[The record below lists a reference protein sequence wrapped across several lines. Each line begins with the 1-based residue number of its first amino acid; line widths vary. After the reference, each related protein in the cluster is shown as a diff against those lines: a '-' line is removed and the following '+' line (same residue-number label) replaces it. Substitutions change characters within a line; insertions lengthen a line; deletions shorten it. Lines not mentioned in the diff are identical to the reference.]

1 MQSSEFQSLYRA
13 EPFRPFVVNLADG
26 RNIRVEHREFM
37 AVSPT
42 GRSAVIYGEDD
53 SFEVVD
59 VMMVTSITVG
69 NGKAKRRTKRRR

>member
-1 MQSSEFQSLYRA
+1 MQSSEFKSVYRA

-26 RNIRVEHREFM
+26 RNIRVEHPEFM
-37 AVSPT
+37 AVSPM